1 MVEIDDCDNLRG
13 EVVSENHLI
22 KLASL
27 VNKIRSISM
36 TGLQVEVGTIITNE
50 EDGTSL
56 VNIY

>member
-1 MVEIDDCDNLRG
+1 MVEMDDCDNLRG

-50 EDGTSL
+50 EDGMSL

>member
-1 MVEIDDCDNLRG
+1 MVEMDDFDNLRG

-50 EDGTSL
+50 EDGMSL

>member
-1 MVEIDDCDNLRG
+1 M
-13 EVVSENHLI
+13 SENHLI

-56 VNIY
+56 VNIC

>member
-1 MVEIDDCDNLRG
+1 MVKMDDCDNLRG

-36 TGLQVEVGTIITNE
+36 TGLQVEVGTIIRNE
-50 EDGTSL
+50 EDGMSL